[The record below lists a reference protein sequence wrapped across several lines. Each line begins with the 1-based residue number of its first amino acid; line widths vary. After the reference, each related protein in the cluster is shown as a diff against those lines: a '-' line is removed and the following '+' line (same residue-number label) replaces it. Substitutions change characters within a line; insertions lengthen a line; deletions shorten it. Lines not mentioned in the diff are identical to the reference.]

1 MILGVGQYNITEE
14 EEKYSLPLP
23 GKQFDQGKA
32 PRNGSS
38 KLDLG
43 SSGFV
48 PLSLCEIYLLCKG
61 GAVWEP
67 GTDLKA

>member
-32 PRNGSS
+32 PRNGNS

-48 PLSLCEIYLLCKG
+48 PLSLCEICLLCKG
-61 GAVWEP
+61 GAVWGH